1 MIIILTQH
9 NTIQGNTMAQAKL
22 VFKTPLLPLSWVS
35 ITGDGK
41 LKMNK
46 DGSGGP
52 SDYNY
57 TATVI
62 YPDEE
67 AMKVDKAKFDKFW
80 KENKPAGLTK
90 QNYTMF
96 KPEMEPDLDANGKE
110 QHDEDDALIKRATGR
125 WTLAAKTITVW
136 PRDNKPNKVKV
147 LRANGNP
154 LDLGDKQI
162 GNGSVGIIHGSVGI
176 NAYAGNEGLAFYLN
190 AVQLKKFV
198 AYEGADDTHADDLG
212 EDEGLDDLDMDTAD
226 ISKDN
231 LPDV

>member
-1 MIIILTQH
+1 
-9 NTIQGNTMAQAKL
+9 MAQPKL

-35 ITGDGK
+35 IIGDGK

-46 DGSGGP
+46 DGSGGA

-62 YPDEE
+62 YPDETS
-67 AMKVDKAKFDKFW
+67 MKKDKKIFDTFW
-80 KENKPAGLTK
+80 RENKPQGLTK
-90 QNYTMF
+90 QNYDMF
-96 KPEMEPDLDANGKE
+96 KPEMTPDLDADGNE
-110 QHDEDDALIKRATGR
+110 QHDEDDALIKKATGR

-136 PRDNKPNKVKV
+136 PKDNKPNVVKV

-162 GNGSVGIIHGSVGI
+162 GNDSTGVLHGTIGI
-176 NAYAGNEGLAFYLN
+176 NAYSGNEGLAFYLT

-198 AYEGADDTHADDLG
+198 EYSGSDEVETDDLG
-212 EDEGLDDLDMDTAD
+212 GDEGMDDLDIDTAD
-226 ISKDN
+226 ISKEE
-231 LPDV
+231 LPGV